1 MKRILAI
8 IVVAVCLLCG
18 CNATSEIEKTV
29 EEFIECVEKDDFEAA
44 ALLIHPDR
52 EINKDEIA
60 SYFALLEKD
69 AGIDISNDFQL
80 IEYEIEAWQEEEP
93 EIEGEYTKVTGL
105 IESEKE
111 GKQFTFDIKLV
122 ENEDALGIYKMK
134 FRVKK

>member
-52 EINKDEIA
+52 EINRDEIA

-69 AGIDISNDFQL
+69 AGIDIRVS
-80 IEYEIEAWQEEEP
+80 
-93 EIEGEYTKVTGL
+93 VTPSKYML
-105 IESEKE
+105 DDYIP
-111 GKQFTFDIKLV
+111 
-122 ENEDALGIYKMK
+122 
-134 FRVKK
+134 R